1 MTNPSSFFRKL
12 GFRTK
17 ITLSII
23 AILLIFGIGL
33 SMIMSKWV
41 SQALLNENRMRG
53 ISNAVNLSA
62 RVVEPLLSED
72 LLVLKNLVDE
82 LSRTDKDVIYTFI
95 LDRSGKPLVH
105 TFSGGF
111 PIDLIQA
118 NALQEGEG
126 YHLQLLSAGRE
137 LINDFAVPVLIG
149 NARLGTVRI
158 GMSHA
163 RVQEV
168 VQRILWSIVLTIG
181 IGILIVGFVSTALAR
196 TVTRKIQVLHHAAEE
211 IIKGNLDVRTAP
223 LLQSHCWDI
232 VNCDQK
238 SCPAYGDERG
248 RCWYLVGT
256 LCPTCADGRYEK
268 KIESCRHCEVYR
280 SQAGDEIQDLAEFFD
295 VMALTLKER
304 LLALRRTEENL
315 KQQQRLFQ
323 TILDVTPDMVSLQG
337 RDLRYQAVN
346 KAFCQFAGKKETDI
360 LGKTDSEVFSGVQAD
375 ENQRENRGV
384 LEKGQTLNV
393 EKRVDGD
400 RWLHVIKTA
409 VVSPEGEVSG
419 VLGTSRDI
427 TELKNFQDRIIRSQR
442 LESIGQLA
450 AGIAHEI
457 NTPLGIILGYAQ
469 LSKEDVEPGTELHE
483 GLSTIEKYARIS
495 RGIVADLLRFSR
507 HTESIKRP
515 LDINQILHQIV
526 GVLEHTFSLE
536 RISIARELE
545 ESLPLVFGDQ
555 EKLEQAFVNL
565 LNNARDA
572 IGSDGQVRIWTTHDS
587 SQKEV
592 VIGVS
597 DTGKGIPP
605 EIRDKIF
612 DPFFTT
618 KGVGKGTGLGLSVT
632 FGIVKDHGGKID
644 FESTCRGKDST
655 NKAGTTFV
663 IRFPA
668 YEDEPT

>member
-1 MTNPSSFFRKL
+1 
-12 GFRTK
+12 
-17 ITLSII
+17 
-23 AILLIFGIGL
+23 
-33 SMIMSKWV
+33 
-41 SQALLNENRMRG
+41 
-53 ISNAVNLSA
+53 
-62 RVVEPLLSED
+62 
-72 LLVLKNLVDE
+72 
-82 LSRTDKDVIYTFI
+82 
-95 LDRSGKPLVH
+95 
-105 TFSGGF
+105 
-111 PIDLIQA
+111 
-118 NALQEGEG
+118 
-126 YHLQLLSAGRE
+126 
-137 LINDFAVPVLIG
+137 VPVLIG
-149 NARLGTVRI
+149 KARLGTVRI

-168 VQRILWSIVLTIG
+168 VQGILWTIVLTIG
-181 IGILIVGFVSTALAR
+181 IGILIVGFVSTTLAR

-223 LLQSHCWDI
+223 FLQSHCWDV
-232 VNCDQK
+232 VNCNQRE
-238 SCPAYGDERG
+238 CPAYGDERG

-256 LCPTCADGRYEK
+256 LCPTCVDGRYEK

-304 LLALRRTEENL
+304 LLALRQTEDNL

-323 TILDVTPDMVSLQG
+323 TILDVTPDMVSLQDQG
-337 RDLRYQAVN
+337 LRYQAVN
-346 KAFCQFAGKKETDI
+346 KAFCQFAGKRETEI
-360 LGKTDSEVFSGVQAD
+360 LGKTDAEVFSGAQAE
-375 ENQRENRGV
+375 ENQRENREV
-384 LEKGQTLNV
+384 LEKRQTLNV
-393 EKRVDGD
+393 EKRVEGLDGG

-409 VVSPEGEVSG
+409 VVSPDGEVSG

-483 GLSTIEKYARIS
+483 SLSTIEKYARIS
-495 RGIVADLLRFSR
+495 RGIVSDLLRFSR

-515 LDINQILHQIV
+515 LDVNKIINQIV
-526 GVLEHTFSLE
+526 GVLEHTFGLE
-536 RISIARELE
+536 RITIARELE

-572 IGSDGQVRIWTTHDS
+572 IGSDGQVRIWTTYDPG
-587 SQKEV
+587 QKEV
-592 VIGVS
+592 VVGVY

-618 KGVGKGTGLGLSVT
+618 KGVGKGTGLGLSTT

-644 FESTCRGKDST
+644 FESACGVKDST
-655 NKAGTTFV
+655 DKTGTTFI

-668 YEDEPT
+668 YKDEPT